1 MSLIPEEIYKRK
13 HFGTPQSVSL
23 IVTNYIVTIIAI
35 QAFAMCTH
43 ISWMFWA
50 VLGLLAVYNVF
61 QIRKNLEVFDRKNL
75 IVYGI
80 SLMLLLAVFF
90 LLRMKAQ
97 PC

>member
-1 MSLIPEEIYKRK
+1 MVPEEIYKRR

-35 QAFAMCTH
+35 QAFAMCLK
-43 ISWMFWA
+43 INWFFW
-50 VLGLLAVYNVF
+50 VVIGSLVIYNIF
-61 QIRKNLEVFDRKNL
+61 QIRKNQEVFDRKNL

-80 SLMLLLAVFF
+80 SLVLLLAVFF
-90 LLRMKAQ
+90 LLRIKAQ

>member
-1 MSLIPEEIYKRK
+1 MIPEEIYKRR

-35 QAFAMCTH
+35 EVFAMCLK
-43 ISWMFWA
+43 INWFFWVA
-50 VLGLLAVYNVF
+50 IGLLAVYNIF
-61 QIRKNLEVFDRKNL
+61 QIRKNQEVFDRKNL

-80 SLMLLLAVFF
+80 SLVLLLAMFF
-90 LLRMKAQ
+90 LLRIKAQ

>member
-1 MSLIPEEIYKRK
+1 MVPEEIYKRR

-35 QAFAMCTH
+35 QAFAMCLH
-43 ISWMFWA
+43 INWFFW
-50 VLGLLAVYNVF
+50 VVIGSLAIYNIF
-61 QIRKNLEVFDRKNL
+61 QIRKNQEVFDRKNL

-80 SLMLLLAVFF
+80 SLVLLLAVFF
-90 LLRMKAQ
+90 LLRTKAQ